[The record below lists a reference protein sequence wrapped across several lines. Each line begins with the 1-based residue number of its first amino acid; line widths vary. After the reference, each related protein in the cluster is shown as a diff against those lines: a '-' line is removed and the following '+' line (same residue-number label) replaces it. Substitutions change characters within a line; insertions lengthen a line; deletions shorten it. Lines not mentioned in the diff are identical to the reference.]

1 MGYSVVETVKR
12 SRREVSAVP
21 DGWVIGDKVYWPNN
35 QLNTTRKD
43 VNSVPSDDWKAT
55 VLHRLWFKNIP
66 TLEMAEASV
75 DDTMDRSGTDDAE
88 NILNDG
94 KRQRLEI
101 THAKHLPLTNHYTLY
116 PGATNPP
123 DKLIAT
129 PPYTLG
135 AHHSPSVSTTCSFQ

>member
-12 SRREVSAVP
+12 SRREVSGVP

-94 KRQRLEI
+94 RRQRLEI
-101 THAKHLPLTNHYTLY
+101 THAKHLPLTNCNTSIY
-116 PGATNPP
+116 
-123 DKLIAT
+123 
-129 PPYTLG
+129 
-135 AHHSPSVSTTCSFQ
+135 SRCSSQSIRKYNMFISMNLKIENN